1 VGASPLRVLFL
12 CRECGGELGAGGIGS
27 YVQTIANALARRGH
41 EVHVLSCVQ
50 GQAARDFHRAGVH
63 VHVRGTRRLLPKVR
77 KRVPAT
83 ALRIE
88 GSVSCYLEA
97 RRLGVAFDVVE
108 APDWMAE
115 GFAFG
120 LLRSP
125 RLVAHLHTPL
135 VLVGEHNPGSF
146 RWSRDGRL
154 ASLVERFAV
163 RRADVITSP
172 SELLIRDLDRHGWL
186 RNRDTRLV
194 RYPIELEPWARVP
207 PADSAPPRILAVG
220 RLEARKL
227 PEVVIRAAHA
237 LSSEVDGLEVVFVGR
252 SLERNGRPYRDWLGE
267 IADELGVRCEFVDE
281 VPRGELPAWYGS
293 ARAVVVASRYD
304 NFPFSALE
312 AMAAGRPLVVTEAT
326 GTAEI
331 VAGTDA
337 GAVVPVD
344 DPNRLA
350 AALRPYLLDPHA
362 ARRAGAAA
370 RSVVERHCSP
380 ARVADDR
387 EACYRQAI
395 RRRDED
401 RSSLSLARRRT
412 ARLPL
417 W

>member
-1 VGASPLRVLFL
+1 MRASLRVLFL
-12 CRECGGELGAGGIGS
+12 CRECGDELGAGGIGT
-27 YVQTIANALARRGH
+27 YVHTIARALARRGH

-50 GQAARDFHRAGVH
+50 GQAARDFRRAGVH
-63 VHVRGTRRLLPKVR
+63 LHVRGARRLLPKVR
-77 KRVPAT
+77 RRLPAT

-88 GSVSCYLEA
+88 ASLSSYLEA
-97 RRLGVAFDVVE
+97 RRLEVSFDVVE

-125 RLVAHLHTPL
+125 PLVAHLHTPL
-135 VLVGEHNPGSF
+135 VLVGQHNPGSF

-172 SELLIRDLDRHGWL
+172 SHLLVRDLDRHGWL
-186 RNRDTRLV
+186 KNRETRVV

-207 PADSAPPRILAVG
+207 PADSAPPRVLAVG
-220 RLEARKL
+220 RLEVRKS
-227 PEVVIRAAHA
+227 PEVVVRAAHA
-237 LSSEVDGLEVVFVGR
+237 LSSEVEGLDVVFVGR

-267 IADELGVRCEFVDE
+267 LADELDVRCSFVDE
-281 VPRGELPAWYGS
+281 VPRDELPAWYAS
-293 ARAVVVASRYD
+293 SRAVVVASRYD

-331 VAGTDA
+331 VDGTDA
-337 GAVVPVD
+337 GAVVAVGD
-344 DPNRLA
+344 AGGLA
-350 AALRPYLLDPHA
+350 DALRPYLLDRDA

-370 RSVVERHCSP
+370 RFLVERHCSP

-387 EACYRQAI
+387 EACYWEAV
-395 RRRDED
+395 RRRKLDG
-401 RSSLSLARRRT
+401 SHPWLARRRT
-412 ARLPL
+412 TTLPFL
-417 W
+417 